1 MKKLK
6 AVRRWT
12 VRVLGLLLLV
22 SALFVSGAAMGQGPP
37 ASQLPKIT
45 YTKNTIFHLPV
56 QMDEKTRA
64 SMREVCLYVKA
75 GNGEW
80 VRQETGLP
88 THSHFNYKVPQDGE
102 YWFSLVTIDKNGRMN
117 PPDVNQE
124 PPGLRVVVDTQAPVL
139 DIQPWMSPEGEA
151 CLRCQVQDANPDLQS
166 VKATYRDPAGEH
178 VLESVPGNP
187 TLFKI
192 AGQQV
197 LNQSLRI
204 SAADLS
210 GNVVTREVNVREMLS
225 ALLQNNK
232 SVAPKVAAAVPP
244 IDQLPPM
251 ANVPGDLIRTEA
263 QRPVLP
269 PVPPQMEK
277 IAEFTPPPNPALMS
291 QGSNIVQ
298 PLPSAPVPY
307 LPSAPP
313 LPSMPNKEIQQV
325 KTTVPGM
332 PNANMPKLILNS
344 THATIDY
351 RIDQVGPSGVGKV
364 EVYMTGDGGQNWQR
378 LQEDKDKRSPV
389 EIDLPGEGLF
399 GIRLAITNGNGFG
412 GTPPARGDAP
422 TCWIE
427 VDTTAPFAQLR
438 PIDPAQNGVM
448 ELRWTASDKNLG
460 PEPITLHYKT
470 RIDGPW
476 QIIARN
482 VKNEGLYR
490 WTFPRDQ
497 GSQFFVKIGVNDLAG
512 NSAHVETPNAIV
524 LDITEPH
531 ASVVGVT
538 GMSQRTTAPVGN

>member
-1 MKKLK
+1 
-6 AVRRWT
+6 
-12 VRVLGLLLLV
+12 
-22 SALFVSGAAMGQGPP
+22 
-37 ASQLPKIT
+37 
-45 YTKNTIFHLPV
+45 
-56 QMDEKTRA
+56 
-64 SMREVCLYVKA
+64 
-75 GNGEW
+75 
-80 VRQETGLP
+80 
-88 THSHFNYKVPQDGE
+88 
-102 YWFSLVTIDKNGRMN
+102 
-117 PPDVNQE
+117 
-124 PPGLRVVVDTQAPVL
+124 
-139 DIQPWMSPEGEA
+139 
-151 CLRCQVQDANPDLQS
+151 
-166 VKATYRDPAGEH
+166 
-178 VLESVPGNP
+178 
-187 TLFKI
+187 
-192 AGQQV
+192 
-197 LNQSLRI
+197 
-204 SAADLS
+204 
-210 GNVVTREVNVREMLS
+210 
-225 ALLQNNK
+225 
-232 SVAPKVAAAVPP
+232 
-244 IDQLPPM
+244 
-251 ANVPGDLIRTEA
+251 
-263 QRPVLP
+263 
-269 PVPPQMEK
+269 
-277 IAEFTPPPNPALMS
+277 
-291 QGSNIVQ
+291 
-298 PLPSAPVPY
+298 
-307 LPSAPP
+307 
-313 LPSMPNKEIQQV
+313 MPNKEIQQV